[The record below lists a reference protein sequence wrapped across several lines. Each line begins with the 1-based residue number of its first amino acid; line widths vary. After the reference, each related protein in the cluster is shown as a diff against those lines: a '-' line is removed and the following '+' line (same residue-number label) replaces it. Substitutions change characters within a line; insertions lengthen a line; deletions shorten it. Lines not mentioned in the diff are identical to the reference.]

1 MLIIPS
7 FVGRNND
14 VFDHFCGNTIV
25 KVKIKGNMM
34 YVYGLDHGELGEHF
48 LVLKIL
54 LFVLGHQV
62 HGTQYF
68 SPKGS

>member
-34 YVYGLDHGELGEHF
+34 YVYVLDHVELGEHF
-48 LVLKIL
+48 LVLTSTLMGCYDL
-54 LFVLGHQV
+54 LSAL
-62 HGTQYF
+62 
-68 SPKGS
+68 